1 MVDTITPARLRD
13 WIDEDRSFTLL
24 DTRPEESYDAWHIRD
39 AIQYAYK
46 PDFEFDADDF
56 RAHTGLAPD
65 DEIVTICAK
74 GISSFDIAKR
84 LEDAGYGNVTVVEGG
99 MQGWSEVYDVVDIP
113 TDGDVEIVQFQ
124 RRAKGC
130 LSYLVADPSA
140 EIAAVIDPTRHVEEF
155 AAVAS
160 DRGYSIEFVLDTHV
174 HADHISGGRELA
186 DHVGATYCLG
196 AGAVERGVAY
206 DYRPLERN
214 EVIRVGEVDVKAVPT
229 PGHTSE
235 IVSYLVDR
243 EAVLT
248 GDTLFVDSVGRT
260 ELQFGDGDA
269 AGGAELLYDSLH
281 RTLLAEPD
289 AIGVLPGHFAVDA
302 DGTTAV
308 TPGEPVTAAIGEVR
322 TGIDLLGV
330 DRETFVSR
338 VAGSLPEKPPNYGT
352 IIDVNAG
359 REIPEDE
366 QTSTELELGPNN
378 CAATG
383 D

>member
-1 MVDTITPARLRD
+1 MVETITATQLRD
-13 WIDEDRSFTLL
+13 RIDGDEPLSLL
-24 DTRPEESYDAWHIRD
+24 DTRPEESYESWHIEG
-39 AIQYAYK
+39 AIQYTYK
-46 PDFEFDADDF
+46 PDFEFDTEDF
-56 RAHTGLAPD
+56 RTQTGLDPD
-65 DEIVTICAK
+65 DGIVAICAK
-74 GISSFDIAKR
+74 GVSSFDIAKR
-84 LEDAGYGNVTVVEGG
+84 LEDAGYENITVVEDG
-99 MQGWSEVYDVVDIP
+99 MQGWSEVYDIVDVP

-130 LSYLVADPSA
+130 LSYLIADPEA
-140 EIAAVIDPTRHVEEF
+140 EIAAVVDPTRHVENYP
-155 AAVAS
+155 AVAS
-160 DRGYSIEFVLDTHV
+160 DRGYSIEFVFDTHV

-186 DHVGATYCLG
+186 DHVGATYYLS
-196 AGAVERGVAY
+196 ADAADRGVAY

-214 EVIRVGEVDVKAVPT
+214 AVVTVGDVDIKAVPT

-260 ELQFGDGDA
+260 ELQFGAGNADDGA
-269 AGGAELLYDSLH
+269 KRLYDSLH

-289 AIGVLPGHFAVDA
+289 RTTVLPGHFAVGS
-302 DGTTAV
+302 DGTTDV
-308 TPGEPVTAAIGEVR
+308 TPGETVATAIGAVR
-322 TGIDLLGV
+322 TGLELLTV
-330 DRETFVSR
+330 DRETFVHR
-338 VAGSLPEKPPNYGT
+338 LTGSLPEKPANYGT

-359 REIPEDE
+359 RDVPDDGA
-366 QTSTELELGPNN
+366 TPTELELGPNN